1 MSSGFADPSFQLTM
15 SDWTRESIRRWA
27 HRSIVVGYRDRF
39 AEIMLAIESAL
50 RTSPREWG
58 DPLRALPGL
67 RLVQYRRVYEDLSV
81 VYSVHEIHRIV
92 WLGSV
97 TPLRQSPLWIGEG

>member
-1 MSSGFADPSFQLTM
+1 MSSGSADPSFQLTM
-15 SDWTRESIRRWA
+15 SDWTPRVSVGGHIDRLSWA
-27 HRSIVVGYRDRF
+27 TVIDSPKSCLRSNPPP
-39 AEIMLAIESAL
+39 

-67 RLVQYRRVYEDLSV
+67 RLVQFRRVYEDLSV